1 VALLGLAD
9 EGALEHLRAAALDFA
24 VRNFEAASATAAW
37 AALPR
42 AAVDAVAR
50 EATGLLRHSL
60 ALLADL
66 RSQTR

>member
-9 EGALEHLRAAALDFA
+9 EGALAHLRAAALDFA
-24 VRNFEAASATAAW
+24 VRHFEAASATAAW
-37 AALPR
+37 GALPR
-42 AAVDAVAR
+42 RAADAVAR